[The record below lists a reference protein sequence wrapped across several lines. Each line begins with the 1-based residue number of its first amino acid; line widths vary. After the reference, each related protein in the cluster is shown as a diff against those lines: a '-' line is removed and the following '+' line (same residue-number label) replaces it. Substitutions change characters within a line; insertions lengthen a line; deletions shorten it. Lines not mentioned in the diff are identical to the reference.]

1 MEVLEPSEFLAEAQ
15 ALAVGE
21 KRKVRHLCGDAS
33 LVVYN
38 NVDSW
43 SAWCWRCHARGWV
56 AKPQP
61 SMAER
66 LQRQRQQE
74 AIDNA
79 LRSDVQA
86 PRPANHDFGS
96 WPLAARL
103 WLLKAGLT
111 PQLIGQLG
119 AYYHAGSDRVVLP
132 VRAQGSD
139 RVVFWQARNCNYPV
153 DGRPKYISQSSNRSG
168 VHCIYP
174 QQHQAGADKGSDT
187 ASATAVDRE
196 DDGSTGGAGAS
207 RPVPIVLTEDIL
219 SAFKVAATGRAT
231 GYAIMGTVLAPH
243 TTDYLLRCGL
253 PVKTWFDPDAA
264 GEDARRHV
272 RSRLRYIGIECEH
285 IRTTQDPKRYCLR
298 EIREHLQ

>member
-43 SAWCWRCHARGWV
+43 TGWCWRCHARGWV
-56 AKPQP
+56 PKPQP

-132 VRAQGSD
+132 VREAGTD
-139 RVVFWQARNCNYPV
+139 RVVFWQARNCNYPL

-168 VHCIYP
+168 IHCIYP
-174 QQHQAGADKGSDT
+174 QQQQAGADESTHPQTDT
-187 ASATAVDRE
+187 GHDR
-196 DDGSTGGAGAS
+196 ST
-207 RPVPIVLTEDIL
+207 VVLTEDIL
-219 SAFKVAATGRAT
+219 SAFKVGASGAATGM
-231 GYAIMGTVLAPH
+231 AIMGTQLGGH
-243 TTDYLLRCGL
+243 TTQLLLTLGC
-253 PVKTWFDPDAA
+253 PVVTWFDPDAA
-264 GEDARRHV
+264 GDHARSSV
-272 RSRLRYIGIECEH
+272 SKTLRYLGVSVRH

>member
-21 KRKVRHLCGDAS
+21 KRKIRHLCGDAS

-43 SAWCWRCHARGWV
+43 TGWCWRCHVRGWV
-56 AKPQP
+56 PKPQP

-66 LQRQRQQE
+66 LLRQRQQE

-111 PQLIGQLG
+111 PPLVKQLG

-132 VRAQGSD
+132 VYGHHGGCSGLHSD
-139 RVVFWQARNCNYPV
+139 DTLRPVVFWQARNCNYPM

-174 QQHQAGADKGSDT
+174 PHQQARADESTPTQTNAGH
-187 ASATAVDRE
+187 DR
-196 DDGSTGGAGAS
+196 ST
-207 RPVPIVLTEDIL
+207 VVLTEDIL
-219 SAFKVAATGRAT
+219 SAFKVAASGAAT
-231 GYAIMGTVLAPH
+231 GYAIMGTVLSPH
-243 TTDYLLRCGL
+243 ITDYLLRYGL
-253 PVKTWFDPDAA
+253 PIKTWFDPDAA
-264 GEDARRHV
+264 GDNARRHV

-285 IRTTQDPKRYCLR
+285 IETNQDPKHYCLR

>member
-43 SAWCWRCHARGWV
+43 TGWCWRCHARGWV
-56 AKPQP
+56 PKPEP

-79 LRSDVQA
+79 LRSAMQA
-86 PRPANHDFGS
+86 PRPANYDFGS

-103 WLLKAGLT
+103 WLLKAGL
-111 PQLIGQLG
+111 PPPLIKRLG

-132 VRAQGSD
+132 VYGHHGGSSGLHSD
-139 RVVFWQARNCNYPV
+139 ELSRSVVFWQARNCSYPM
-153 DGRPKYISQSSNRSG
+153 DGRPKYISQSSNRRG
-168 VHCIYP
+168 VHCVFP
-174 QQHQAGADKGSDT
+174 TSDGET
-187 ASATAVDRE
+187 IRAHR
-196 DDGSTGGAGAS
+196 DDT
-207 RPVPIVLTEDIL
+207 VVLTEDIL
-219 SAFKVAATGRAT
+219 SAFKVGASGAGT

-243 TTDYLLRCGL
+243 TTDYLLRLGL
-253 PVKTWFDPDAA
+253 PVTTWFDPDTAGVAA
-264 GEDARRHV
+264 RLSV
-272 RSRLRYIGIECEH
+272 TKTLRYIGLEVRH
-285 IRTTQDPKRYCLR
+285 VLTSQDPKRYCLR
-298 EIREHLQ
+298 EIREHIQ

>member
-43 SAWCWRCHARGWV
+43 TGWCWRCHARGWV
-56 AKPQP
+56 PKPQP

-111 PQLIGQLG
+111 PALVKELG

-132 VRAQGSD
+132 VCDGTGKT
-139 RVVFWQARNCNYPV
+139 VFWQARNIHYPT

-168 VHCIYP
+168 IHCIYP
-174 QQHQAGADKGSDT
+174 RQHQAGADTGSDRAPAAAGDGET
-187 ASATAVDRE
+187 DRAHRH
-196 DDGSTGGAGAS
+196 DT
-207 RPVPIVLTEDIL
+207 VVLTEDIL
-219 SAFKVAATGRAT
+219 SAFKVGASGAGT
-231 GYAIMGTVLAPH
+231 GYAIMGTVLANH
-243 TTDYLLRCGL
+243 TTQFLLALGA
-253 PVKTWFDPDAA
+253 PVTTWFDPDTA
-264 GEDARRHV
+264 GEAARLSV
-272 RSRLRYIGIECEH
+272 AKTLRYIGLGVRH
-285 IRTTQDPKRYCLR
+285 LRTTQDPKRYCLR
-298 EIREHLQ
+298 EIREHIQ

>member
-1 MEVLEPSEFLAEAQ
+1 MEVLEPDEFLAEAQ

-43 SAWCWRCHARGWV
+43 TGWCWRCHARGWV
-56 AKPQP
+56 PKPEP

-96 WPLAARL
+96 WPVAARL

-111 PQLIGQLG
+111 AQLVGQLG
-119 AYYHAGSDRVVLP
+119 AYYHQGSDRVVLP
-132 VRAQGSD
+132 VREAD
-139 RVVFWQARNCNYPV
+139 TNRVVFWQARNCNYPA

-168 VHCIYP
+168 VHCIYAP
-174 QQHQAGADKGSDT
+174 CDRGADGSGG
-187 ASATAVDRE
+187 
-196 DDGSTGGAGAS
+196 GSGAS
-207 RPVPIVLTEDIL
+207 GQVPVVLTEDIL
-219 SAFKVAATGRAT
+219 SAFKVGASGGAT
-231 GYAIMGTVLAPH
+231 GYAIMGTVIAPH
-243 TTDYLLRCGL
+243 TVDLLLRLAL
-253 PVKTWFDPDAA
+253 PVRTWFDPDTA
-264 GEDARRHV
+264 GEAARLSV
-272 RSRLRYIGIECEH
+272 AKTLRYIGLGVDH

>member
-43 SAWCWRCHARGWV
+43 TGWCWRCHARGWV
-56 AKPQP
+56 PKPQP

-119 AYYHAGSDRVVLP
+119 AYYHTGSDRVVLP

-139 RVVFWQARNCNYPV
+139 RVVFWQARNCNYPL

-168 VHCIYP
+168 VHCIFP
-174 QQHQAGADKGSDT
+174 PSTRRTDGSDR
-187 ASATAVDRE
+187 SNAV
-196 DDGSTGGAGAS
+196 
-207 RPVPIVLTEDIL
+207 VLTEDIL
-219 SAFKVAATGRAT
+219 SAFKVGASGVAT
-231 GYAIMGTVLAPH
+231 GYAIMGTQLGGH
-243 TTDYLLRCGL
+243 TTELLLGMQASVR
-253 PVKTWFDPDAA
+253 TWFDPDGA
-264 GEDARRHV
+264 GDDARRHV
-272 RSRLRYIGIECEH
+272 RSRLRYIGLDCTH
-285 IRTTQDPKRYCLR
+285 ITTAKDPKHYCLR

>member
-43 SAWCWRCHARGWV
+43 TGWCWRCHARGWV
-56 AKPQP
+56 PKPQP

-66 LQRQRQQE
+66 LQRQHQQE

-111 PQLIGQLG
+111 PALVNRLG

-132 VRAQGSD
+132 VCDAAGKTI
-139 RVVFWQARNCNYPV
+139 FWQARNIHYPT

-168 VHCIYP
+168 IHCIYP
-174 QQHQAGADKGSDT
+174 WQHQARADASDDTQT
-187 ASATAVDRE
+187 A
-196 DDGSTGGAGAS
+196 TGHGTKT
-207 RPVPIVLTEDIL
+207 IVLTEDIL
-219 SAFKVAATGRAT
+219 SAFKVGASGSAV

-243 TTDYLLRCGL
+243 TVDLLLRLAL

-264 GEDARRHV
+264 GDDARRSV

>member
-43 SAWCWRCHARGWV
+43 TGWCWRCHARGWV

-132 VRAQGSD
+132 VREAGTD
-139 RVVFWQARNCNYPV
+139 RVVFWQARNCNYPM

-174 QQHQAGADKGSDT
+174 QKRQAGADESTHPQADT
-187 ASATAVDRE
+187 GHDR
-196 DDGSTGGAGAS
+196 ST
-207 RPVPIVLTEDIL
+207 VVLTEDIL
-219 SAFKVAATGRAT
+219 SAFKVGASGAATGM
-231 GYAIMGTVLAPH
+231 AIMGTQLGGH
-243 TTDYLLRCGL
+243 TTELLLGMQASVR
-253 PVKTWFDPDAA
+253 TWLDPDGA
-264 GEDARRHV
+264 GDDARRHV
-272 RSRLRYIGIECEH
+272 RSRLRYIGLDCTH
-285 IRTTQDPKRYCLR
+285 ITTAKDPKHYCLR